1 MGKSNYLHLLWP
13 DRKSSIGTGPVVP
26 WKPFLFPL
34 CSHWAGLKLKGEGTV
49 TANGVSLSVFL
60 KKKIIIIMTQSAF
73 FCVSKPNQIPDRV
86 QPCSFLPFMWQK
98 RRAAGPTPPR
108 FAGELVGLRSLSS
121 AVCWRTISLAGS
133 TSEVDWSQSTDQPS
147 GCSSV
152 FRNLWQSSVCL
163 LFFSP
168 LSFSN
173 CEANC

>member
-1 MGKSNYLHLLWP
+1 MTWQEVEY
-13 DRKSSIGTGPVVP
+13 R
-26 WKPFLFPL
+26 
-34 CSHWAGLKLKGEGTV
+34 HWTRGTV
-49 TANGVSLSVFL
+49 EALSVSSLLTLSGTQTEGGGNSHGEWRFFVCFS
-60 KKKIIIIMTQSAF
+60 KKKKIIIMTQSAF

-86 QPCSFLPFMWQK
+86 QPRSFLPFMWQK